1 MKKYVLLSVVGMV
14 LLGLPGSAWA
24 QCPEDGNDPGVC
36 DTLYV
41 ECYDPFN
48 YTPPPWQVRFP
59 ILITNDIPDPA
70 TDSVAGMVIPLTFTS
85 SNPAAWVEIEAAHN
99 NLEVYPSSDLD
110 KSVFRHLPG
119 MDDPQIRNWMMD
131 LSEPQT
137 GLEWDTR
144 ILVMHPEGVDF
155 TLVPSGAQDQWFPG
169 GSRVLVGT
177 ITLTVSD
184 TTTLCLD
191 TCFYQPLERLR
202 FARSDAVI
210 YIPRHNMPHCAT
222 IRDQGCPGQ
231 HPNDNGDCDS
241 LNVEI
246 YPSDRYQVSF
256 PAHARFPMRVTN
268 DIPNP
273 VIDSITG
280 MIIQLGYSSSNPAA
294 NVWLDPDYNKCGAH
308 DLHPSP
314 DLNRSIFRHLTSMES
329 PQERNWMMDL
339 SEQGT
344 GLDWDTRILYLA
356 GQGMIMCSLVP
367 TGTQDQRFCGGSR
380 VLVAT
385 LTFTLEDTTT
395 ICLDT
400 THFPVGYHAF

>member
-155 TLVPSGAQDQWFPG
+155 TLVPSGPQDQWFPG

-246 YPSDRYQVSF
+246 YPSDRYQVS
-256 PAHARFPMRVTN
+256 
-268 DIPNP
+268 
-273 VIDSITG
+273 
-280 MIIQLGYSSSNPAA
+280 
-294 NVWLDPDYNKCGAH
+294 
-308 DLHPSP
+308 
-314 DLNRSIFRHLTSMES
+314 
-329 PQERNWMMDL
+329 
-339 SEQGT
+339 
-344 GLDWDTRILYLA
+344 
-356 GQGMIMCSLVP
+356 
-367 TGTQDQRFCGGSR
+367 
-380 VLVAT
+380 
-385 LTFTLEDTTT
+385 
-395 ICLDT
+395 
-400 THFPVGYHAF
+400 